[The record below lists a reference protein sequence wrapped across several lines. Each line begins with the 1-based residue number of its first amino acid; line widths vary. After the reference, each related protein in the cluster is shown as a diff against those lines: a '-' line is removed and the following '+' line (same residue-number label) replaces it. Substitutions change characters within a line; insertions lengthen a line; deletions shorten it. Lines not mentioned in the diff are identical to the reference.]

1 MLNFNVLIFLSCL
14 VTGAIGWIGGRL
26 FKKYPPKHINAF
38 YGYRTRRSMKN
49 QKHWDL
55 AQQLGAQNMMRY
67 SRIPLVSSLLGLF
80 IDENQIL
87 LSCGIVLGSTLTWA
101 FFSIYK
107 TEQQLK
113 SKLDH
118 D

>member
-1 MLNFNVLIFLSCL
+1 MLTFNFLIVFSCII
-14 VTGAIGWIGGRL
+14 TGVIGLIGGML
-26 FKKYPPKHINAF
+26 FKKHPPKHINGF

-55 AQQLGAQNMMRY
+55 AQQLGAKNMITY
-67 SRIPLVSSLLGLF
+67 SCIPFLSALLGF
-80 IDENQIL
+80 IIEENQIL
-87 LSCGIVLGSTLTWA
+87 LSCGIVIGSTLAWA